1 MVDCDRIYELLHYH
15 ITNALQELFNLINS
29 SLIKLV
35 LNVCIETCIF
45 VINNYSIHD

>member
-1 MVDCDRIYELLHYH
+1 MHMVDCDKIYELLHYH
-15 ITNALQELFNLINS
+15 ITNALQELFK
-29 SLIKLV
+29 IKLV